1 MKKNNRVL
9 GIFVCA
15 GIAVLA
21 SFPRMLRADTLSW
34 GMIVTSAIYIFF
46 FAYCCWLVHAA
57 VIAYTARMQQPA
69 RCFWIRA
76 GVIGALS
83 LGAYVY
89 DQLFAHVLVYPFD
102 VTPLKRMIIVQVRG
116 FLISGVIYFILY
128 YLYVLGQKQQASLEL
143 EQLKQ
148 AQLKANLSSLK
159 EQISPHFLFNT
170 LNTLST
176 LTQEQVVKDFV
187 NELSNVYRYLLQY
200 KENNTVRLADELT
213 FSHSYLYILKARMED
228 AIVIRVDVPD
238 EILSS
243 RVPPLTLQLLI
254 ENAIKHNVAA
264 RYKPLT
270 ISIYGNKELLVVENN
285 YQPKSSAVAGTG
297 TGLGNISERYRLLF
311 DREIQIEQTANSF
324 TVKLPVVV

>member
-21 SFPRMLRADTLSW
+21 SFPRLLRVETLSW
-34 GMIVTSAIYIFF
+34 GMIATSAIYIFF
-46 FAYCCWLVHAA
+46 FAYCCWLVHGG
-57 VIAYTARMQQPA
+57 VLAYTVGLRQPA
-69 RCFWIRA
+69 RRMWIRA
-76 GVIGALS
+76 GSIAVLS
-83 LGAYVY
+83 LGAYVF
-89 DQLFAHVLVYPFD
+89 DQLFAHILVYPFD
-102 VTPLKRMIIVQVRG
+102 VTPLKRMVTVLVRG
-116 FLISGVIYFILY
+116 FLISGFIYFILY
-128 YLYVLGQKQQASLEL
+128 YLYVLAQKQQTSLEL

-176 LTQEQVVKDFV
+176 LTHEQVVKDFV

-200 KENNTVRLADELT
+200 KESNTARLEEELAFT
-213 FSHSYLYILKARMED
+213 HSYLYILKARMED
-228 AIVIRVDVPD
+228 AIVVHVNVPG

-243 RVPPLTLQLLI
+243 HIPPLTLQLLI
-254 ENAIKHNVAA
+254 ENAIKHNIAA

-270 ISIYGNKELLVVENN
+270 ISIYGNKDVLVVENN
-285 YQPKSSAVAGTG
+285 YQPKSSASAGTG
-297 TGLGNISERYRLLF
+297 TGLGNIAQRYRLLF
-311 DREIQIEQTANSF
+311 DREIDIQQTAEAF
-324 TVKLPVVV
+324 IVKLPVVI